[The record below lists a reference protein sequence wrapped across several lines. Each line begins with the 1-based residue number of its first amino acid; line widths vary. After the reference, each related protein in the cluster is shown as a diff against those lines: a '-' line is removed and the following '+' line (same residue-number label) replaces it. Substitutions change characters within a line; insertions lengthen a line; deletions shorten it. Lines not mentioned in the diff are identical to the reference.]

1 MSPTDYR
8 DIFFT
13 NVLKILNERDITNDE
28 LSRKSQISGSYISKL
43 SRGQAN
49 PSLKTMCLIADAL
62 DVPLPTLL
70 ESTDLNRK
78 ALAKLSGG
86 KVRSSLPKGF
96 ERVSAILT
104 SFEAYVVKG
113 QDEAN
118 REKLLEMSS
127 APKNS

>member
-28 LSRKSQISGSYISKL
+28 LSQKFQISGPYISKL

-49 PSLKTMCLIADAL
+49 PPLKTMCLIADAL
-62 DVPLPTLL
+62 EVPLPILL

-78 ALAKLSGG
+78 ALAKLAGG

-118 REKLLEMSS
+118 RKKLLEMTA
-127 APKNS
+127 APKTP